1 MMAGPADAPRER
13 FALHAP
19 STPAAPGAS
28 VARMI
33 GRWNVFS
40 LALLARFGRRPIR
53 NMLLYLVVVVV
64 VSAAVY
70 ALAEGAEIRYVDGLW
85 WSIVTLTT
93 VGYGDIAPDTVGMRV
108 VAVWVMASGLV
119 AVAAITGIIA
129 ARMSVA
135 ALRHADET
143 PGIDDDFSALAADLT
158 DAAVRVQHLQ
168 ERFRFDERGDDQVS
182 AVAHEVVARFRSGDL
197 DEALIDRLDDA
208 VIHQRVTDA

>member
-1 MMAGPADAPRER
+1 MPRMAA
-13 FALHAP
+13 
-19 STPAAPGAS
+19 
-28 VARMI
+28 
-33 GRWNVFS
+33 RWNVHYLGM
-40 LALLARFGRRPIR
+40 LAWFGRRPIR
-53 NMLLYLVVVVV
+53 NMLLYLVLVVL

-135 ALRHADET
+135 ALQHADET
-143 PGIDDDFSALAADLT
+143 PGIDDDFSVLAADLA
-158 DAAVRVQHLQ
+158 DAVGRVQHLQ

-182 AVAHEVVARFRSGDL
+182 AAAHEVVDRWRAGTL
-197 DEALIDRLDDA
+197 DDRAIARLDDA
-208 VIHQRVTDA
+208 VVRQRATDA